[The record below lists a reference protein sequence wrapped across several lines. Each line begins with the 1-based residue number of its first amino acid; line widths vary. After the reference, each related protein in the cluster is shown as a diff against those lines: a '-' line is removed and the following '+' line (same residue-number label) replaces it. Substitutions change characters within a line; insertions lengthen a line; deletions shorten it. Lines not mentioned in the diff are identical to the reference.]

1 MEFSSILFV
10 CCFLVLFLGT
20 QLLLRTP
27 KQKNIALLAFS
38 LVFYGWNGPGY
49 LLLLLAMAG
58 LTWFGGLLIQNAKG
72 GKEKRK
78 LLGFFL
84 VLLLALIAIFRYRG
98 LICQVTRGIF
108 GVPSDIPSFL
118 MPLGIAYYSLML
130 ISYLLDISQR
140 TIRAEKRFW
149 VFLLYGTLF
158 HVAYGGP
165 VVRYGD
171 IQKQLGRRKLR
182 GDDLSQGISRFSIG
196 LAKLAILAQ
205 TLGTLSDTLLDGT
218 MQPALGT
225 WLGLVCFALCWYF
238 RLSGYADMAIGLG
251 RLSGLRYPEQFDHPF
266 TAYTIADFWS
276 KCQMSVISFFEDY
289 LSDPIGD
296 VQGTGWKEILK
307 MLGVWLLIGLWQG
320 AGLNYLIWAF
330 YFWLLLILEQFIL
343 WRPLEKAPWVLRRV
357 ITLILVLLSFTLLR
371 CEDLSLLPTL
381 FKGLVGFRGLVSK
394 TVLMTILNH
403 LPILVLSV
411 VAATPLGT
419 LLRSGLAKKGEER
432 SWALVLSSL
441 WEALHPALLLILSAM
456 AMAGPTTDPFLF
468 FQF

>member
-10 CCFLVLFLGT
+10 CCFLVLFLGS

-27 KQKNIALLAFS
+27 KQKNIGLLAFS

-58 LTWFGGLLIQNAKG
+58 ITWFGGLLIQNAKG
-72 GKEKRK
+72 PEKRK

-98 LICQVTRGIF
+98 LLQGLFTKN
-108 GVPSDIPSFL
+108 IPGFL
-118 MPLGIAYYSLML
+118 MPLGIAYYGLML
-130 ISYLLDISQR
+130 ISYLLDLSQG

-149 VFLLYGTLF
+149 FFLLYGSVF

-182 GDDLSQGISRFSIG
+182 GEDLGQGVSRFSIG
-196 LAKLAILAQ
+196 LAKLTILAQ
-205 TLGTLSDTLLDGT
+205 TLSTLSDAWLEGT
-218 MQPALGT
+218 AQPALAA
-225 WLGLVCFALCWYF
+225 WLGLVCFALGWYF

-289 LSDPIGD
+289 LSDPLGD

-320 AGLNYLIWAF
+320 PGLNYLVWGL
-330 YFWLLLILEQFIL
+330 YFFLLLVLEQFIL

-357 ITLILVLLSFTLLR
+357 ITLVLILLSFGLLR

-381 FKGLVGFRGLVSK
+381 LRELFGFHGLASK
-394 TVLMTILNH
+394 TVFMTLLNH
-403 LPILVLSV
+403 LPILILGI
-411 VAATPLGT
+411 VAATPFGT
-419 LLRSGLAKKGEER
+419 HLRTGLAKKGEER
-432 SWALVLSSL
+432 SWAVVLSSL

>member
-10 CCFLVLFLGT
+10 CCFLALFLGS
-20 QLLLRTP
+20 QLVLRTP
-27 KQKNIALLAFS
+27 KQKNIALLTFS
-38 LVFYGWNGPGY
+38 LIFYGWNGPKY
-49 LLLLLAMAG
+49 LLLLLGMVF
-58 LTWFGGLLIQNAKG
+58 LTWFGGLLIQAGKG
-72 GKEKRK
+72 GKRK
-78 LLGFFL
+78 PLILSL
-84 VLLLALIAIFRYRG
+84 VLLMALLAFFRYRG
-98 LICQVTRGIF
+98 LICQATQSIF
-108 GVPSDIPSFL
+108 GTPSTIPSFL

-130 ISYLLDISQR
+130 ISYLLDVYSGN
-140 TIRAEKRFW
+140 IRAEKKFW
-149 VFLLYGTLF
+149 VFLLYGSLF

-182 GDDLSQGISRFSIG
+182 GDDLSLGLSRFSIG
-196 LAKLAILAQ
+196 LAKLTILAQ
-205 TLGTLSDTLLDGT
+205 TLSSLSDSLLDGT
-218 MQPALGT
+218 IQPALGA
-225 WLGLVCFALCWYF
+225 WLGLVCFALGWYF

-266 TAYTIADFWS
+266 MAYTIADFWS

-289 LSDPIGD
+289 LSDPLGD

-307 MLGVWLLIGLWQG
+307 MLGLWVLIGLWQG
-320 AGLNYLIWAF
+320 PGYNYLLWGL
-330 YFWLLLILEQFIL
+330 YFFLLLVLEQFIL
-343 WRPLEKAPWVLRRV
+343 WRVLEKAPWVLRRI

-381 FKGLVGFRGLVSK
+381 LQGLVGFRGLVSK
-394 TVLMTILNH
+394 TVLMTLLNH
-403 LPILVLSV
+403 LPILVLSI

-419 LLRSGLAKKGEER
+419 LLRNGLAKKES
-432 SWALVLSSL
+432 SWAVVLSSL
-441 WEALHPALLLILSAM
+441 WEALHPAVLLILSAM